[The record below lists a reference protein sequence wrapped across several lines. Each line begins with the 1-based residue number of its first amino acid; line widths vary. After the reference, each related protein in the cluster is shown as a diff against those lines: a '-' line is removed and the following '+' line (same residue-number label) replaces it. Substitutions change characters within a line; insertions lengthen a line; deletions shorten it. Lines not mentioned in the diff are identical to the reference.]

1 MDDSFSFLAIIGFL
15 MLSAFFSG
23 SETAFFSLS
32 KVQQKKFEK
41 GKSKSEKRIHKLL
54 KNPRE
59 LLIIILLGN
68 TIVNVA
74 AASTST
80 LIAISIAEKYF
91 KHQISD
97 TAVLAIEIGLV
108 TTLLLI
114 FGEITPK
121 LIAFSSPEK
130 VAIFSSFILM
140 LMKYILWPVIKLLEL
155 ISSLFSSRKSL
166 ESSSNLTSE
175 DFRNLIKSKAAQS
188 SLEEKEKKIISSIL
202 RFSSTIAR
210 EIMIPRVD
218 IISVEDIDGLSEVRR
233 NIIESGHSKIPIF
246 HNNID
251 NIIGVIYA
259 KDLILNPNKNTLNA
273 YFRPPLFI
281 TENTKIQN
289 LLNQFKSHKIQI
301 AIVVDEYGGTSGLI
315 TLEDILEELVG
326 EILDE
331 YDKEK
336 SMISQESQNEYLING
351 MYSIAE
357 LNEEFELNIDN
368 DEFDNLA
375 DFLYDHFNRV
385 PKRNESF
392 VYEDKVIFTITNIK
406 GHRIQY
412 AKMQLLNLPDE
423 EDA

>member
-1 MDDSFSFLAIIGFL
+1 MDETFSFLAIIGFL
-15 MLSAFFSG
+15 ILSGFFSG

-32 KVQQKKFEK
+32 KIQLKKFEK
-41 GKSKSEKRIHKLL
+41 GKTKAERRIFRLL
-54 KNPRE
+54 GNPRE

-80 LIAISIAEKYF
+80 LIAISIADKYF
-91 KHQISD
+91 QNLPHTALLTIQI
-97 TAVLAIEIGLV
+97 ALM

-121 LIAFSSPEK
+121 LIAFSSAEK
-130 VAIFSSFILM
+130 VAVFSSFFLLLI
-140 LMKYILWPVIKLLEL
+140 KYILWPVIKLLEL
-155 ISSLFSSRKSL
+155 ISKLFSSRKTL

-175 DFRNLIKSKAAQS
+175 DLKNLIKSKAAQA

-218 IISVEDIDGLSEVRR
+218 IIAVEDVEGLSAVREQ
-233 NIIESGHSKIPIF
+233 IIESGHSKIPVF
-246 HNNID
+246 KHNID
-251 NIIGVIYA
+251 SIIGVIYA
-259 KDLILNPNKNTLNA
+259 KDLILHPEKKNLNS
-273 YFRPPLFI
+273 YLRPPLFI

-289 LLNQFKSHKIQI
+289 LLNQFKTHKIQI
-301 AIVVDEYGGTSGLI
+301 AVVVDEYGGTSGLI

-326 EILDE
+326 EIMDE

-336 SMISQESQNEYLING
+336 PMISRENESEFLISG

-368 DEFDNLA
+368 DEYDNLA
-375 DFLYDHFNRV
+375 DFLYDNFNKV

-412 AKMQLLNLPDE
+412 AKMQLLNSTE
-423 EDA
+423 EKKD

>member
-15 MLSAFFSG
+15 VLSAFFSG

-32 KVQQKKFEK
+32 KVQLKKFEK
-41 GKSKSEKRIHKLL
+41 GKSKSDKRIFTLL

-59 LLIIILLGN
+59 LLILILLGN

-74 AASTST
+74 AASTAALLAIKIGSELGLQYQT
-80 LIAISIAEKYF
+80 LTI
-91 KHQISD
+91 
-97 TAVLAIEIGLV
+97 AIEIGLM

-130 VAIFSSFILM
+130 IATFSSFVLLLM
-140 LMKYILWPVIKLLEL
+140 RYVFWPVIKLLEL

-218 IISVEDIDGLSEVRR
+218 VIAVDDTDGLSAVRE

-246 HNNID
+246 KHNID
-251 NIIGVIYA
+251 SIVGVIYA
-259 KDLILNPNKNTLNA
+259 KDLILNPNRKNLNA
-273 YFRPPLFI
+273 YLRPPLFI

-336 SMISQESQNEYLING
+336 PMISQEAENEYLING

-368 DEFDNLA
+368 DEYDNLA
-375 DFLYDHFNRV
+375 DFLYDNFNKV

-392 VYEDKVIFTITNIK
+392 VYEGKVIFTITNIK

-412 AKMQLLNLPDE
+412 ARMQLLNHSE
-423 EDA
+423 EEEEI